1 MANVSA
7 LLLYLLCVGASYV
20 LQRRDVR
27 MAGAPFTLPG
37 GPVIQLAAAAGI
49 LWLLMQATGREWQIQ
64 VLALGAASVYYVLR
78 ARFAR
83 KTASVFSP
91 SPARDQ

>member
-1 MANVSA
+1 
-7 LLLYLLCVGASYV
+7 LYLLCVGASYV

-27 MAGAPFTLPG
+27 MAGAPFIVPG

-49 LWLLMQATGREWQIQ
+49 FWFLMQATRREWQIQ
-64 VLALGAASVYYVLR
+64 ALALGAASVYYVFR

-83 KTASVFSP
+83 KTASAFSP
-91 SPARDQ
+91 SPAQDQ